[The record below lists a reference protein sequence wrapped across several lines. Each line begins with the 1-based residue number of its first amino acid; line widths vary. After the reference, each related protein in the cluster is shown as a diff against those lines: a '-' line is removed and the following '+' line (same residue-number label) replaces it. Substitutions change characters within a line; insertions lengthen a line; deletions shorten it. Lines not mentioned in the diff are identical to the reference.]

1 MCEEFLNEIE
11 NEKKNINEEIYRNF
25 FKYQNPSSLV
35 EELIREDKNKTDK
48 IKFQIMNELI
58 KMEDINKKEIS
69 ENENS
74 KKGVNLLKKSLILI
88 NSEKL

>member
-1 MCEEFLNEIE
+1 MCEEFLNEIA
-11 NEKKNINEEIYRNF
+11 NKEKNTNEEIYRNF

-35 EELIREDKNKTDK
+35 EELIRENKNKTDK

-69 ENENS
+69 EMKTR
-74 KKGVNLLKKSLILI
+74 KKESIC
-88 NSEKL
+88 

>member
-1 MCEEFLNEIE
+1 MWRIFKWNWKRR
-11 NEKKNINEEIYRNF
+11 KKHNEEIYRNF

-58 KMEDINKKEIS
+58 KMEDINKKRFLKMKTQ
-69 ENENS
+69 
-74 KKGVNLLKKSLILI
+74 KKELICWK
-88 NSEKL
+88 NP

>member
-1 MCEEFLNEIE
+1 M
-11 NEKKNINEEIYRNF
+11 YWNF

-58 KMEDINKKEIS
+58 KMEDNIKKEIS